1 MCRSNYGN
9 IFWFM
14 LNAVSGSA
22 LVIGV
27 SMLLF
32 RISREGARPFSTAVI
47 TYVGQHTL
55 GIFLLHKN
63 FQLDLVIPWIHTWL
77 EGPQLL
83 VACIATLLSFLFSL
97 LLCAVIEKFVPQL
110 LGQFPRYPVEDSKQ
124 RG

>member
-1 MCRSNYGN
+1 
-9 IFWFM
+9 
-14 LNAVSGSA
+14 
-22 LVIGV
+22 
-27 SMLLF
+27 MLLF
-32 RISREGARPFSTAVI
+32 RISRESARPFSTAAI
-47 TYVGQHTL
+47 TFVGQHTL